1 MANKRGPHFNGGRG
15 MNALD
20 KIQMR
25 EKAQYDRN
33 MGAQADFLLQIGC
46 DAFLMACADLFD
58 LQPGR
63 AREAVEC
70 YRRYI
75 YECMSNM
82 IEDGK
87 DDPETTFFWADLD
100 RRLEQIC
107 GKEAFVPKEDR
118 YDVTGE
124 RVFNSILAIYAARL
138 KERRKEGEGNGEKL
152 RD

>member
-1 MANKRGPHFNGGRG
+1 MANKRKPCFNGGRG

-20 KIQMR
+20 KIQAR
-25 EKAQYDRN
+25 EKMQYDIN

-46 DAFLMACADLFD
+46 DAFIMACAELFD

-63 AREAVEC
+63 AKEAVGT
-70 YRRYI
+70 YRKYI
-75 YECMSNM
+75 YDCMSYM

-87 DDPETTFFWADLD
+87 DDPETTYFWADLD

-107 GKEAFVPKEDR
+107 GKEAFVPKDER

-124 RVFNSILAIYAARL
+124 RVFNHLLAIYAARL
-138 KERRKEGEGNGEKL
+138 KARKEAAKDGA
-152 RD
+152 

>member
-1 MANKRGPHFNGGRG
+1 MANKRTPRFNGGRG

-20 KIQMR
+20 RIQAR
-25 EKAQYDRN
+25 EKAAYDRN

-46 DAFLMACADLFD
+46 DAFIMSCADLFD

-63 AREAVEC
+63 AIEAVDV
-70 YRRYI
+70 YRKYI
-75 YECMSNM
+75 YDCMSNM
-82 IEDGK
+82 IEDSR
-87 DDPETTFFWADLD
+87 DDPETAYFWADLD

-107 GKEAFVPKEDR
+107 GKDAFVPKDKR

-138 KERRKEGEGNGEKL
+138 KARKEEAAKNGA
-152 RD
+152 